1 MDDDPFKWLVHM
13 YSNDFNRRTEKGI
26 AHTYAIDNVK
36 KRECIEEV
44 VHYFYWQRNCG
55 LEGCRGDG
63 RSRRSDLSH
72 S

>member
-36 KRECIEEV
+36 KRECIVEV
-44 VHYFYWQRNCG
+44 VHYFY
-55 LEGCRGDG
+55 
-63 RSRRSDLSH
+63 
-72 S
+72 